1 MQLVVYNKLL
11 VISGYWTRRLIASR
25 LWLRRPLK
33 WKKLAETTLYTGNT
47 TGYHMQPVVQSTGAG
62 QRPTGV
68 EAECTR
74 ITGQSALST

>member
-1 MQLVVYNKLL
+1 M
-11 VISGYWTRRLIASR
+11 ASR
-25 LWLRRPLK
+25 PWLRRPLK
-33 WKKLAETTLYTGNT
+33 WKKLAENDNDLLATQLVLICNQLYNHWGR
-47 TGYHMQPVVQSTGAG
+47 